1 MNNPITEEIQ
11 EFFPNS
17 NLNNISFYI
26 HCQNIK
32 DEDKKEICECIINN
46 KGVR

>member
-1 MNNPITEEIQ
+1 MNNPITKENKK
-11 EFFPNS
+11 FFPNS
-17 NLNNISFYI
+17 NLNIISFYF

-32 DEDKKEICECIINN
+32 EEDKKEICEYIINN

>member
-1 MNNPITEEIQ
+1 MNNCIAETSY

-17 NLNNISFYI
+17 NLNNLSFYI
-26 HCQNIK
+26 HCPNIK